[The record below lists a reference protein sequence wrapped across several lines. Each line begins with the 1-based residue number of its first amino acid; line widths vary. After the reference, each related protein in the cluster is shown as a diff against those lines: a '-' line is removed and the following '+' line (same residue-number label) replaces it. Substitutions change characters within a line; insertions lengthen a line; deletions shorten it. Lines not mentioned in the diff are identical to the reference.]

1 MWLATIV
8 CGTPQEDRKLW
19 SWQSYMVNLLGL
31 QTEGKGRNSEA
42 HLLCSKEEST
52 GKNNGQ
58 AAVVKSVAMAP
69 RQRARCRRGRRGR
82 RNTYSE
88 ESFSRDIPYHIRLE
102 IEEVEGQMVGLA
114 LEDQNTNQT
123 MDPYWLI
130 KTFRVFSDL
139 FGENPIYKPNYL
151 SPSSRRRLM
160 ATHMSSIN
168 N

>member
-31 QTEGKGRNSEA
+31 QTEGKGRNPEA

-58 AAVVKSVAMAP
+58 AAVVNSVAMAP

-82 RNTYSE
+82 RNTYTK

-114 LEDQNTNQT
+114 LEDHNTNQT

-130 KTFRVFSDL
+130 KTLLGRALMERDQL
-139 FGENPIYKPNYL
+139 CKGNQ
-151 SPSSRRRLM
+151 PSNQAS
-160 ATHMSSIN
+160 TFIQE
-168 N
+168 